1 MEPFLHPLPPDQR
14 QRVEQGLEAIRQDP
28 FGEETYPW
36 KGRGDPVLF
45 PSTTR
50 TSVIDGPDE
59 KTIIEVIYAPYV
71 DYPLL
76 APIALLPL
84 IVPEVPDSP

>member
-1 MEPFLHPLPPDQR
+1 M
-14 QRVEQGLEAIRQDP
+14 
-28 FGEETYPW
+28 
-36 KGRGDPVLF
+36 LF